1 MAVPNGAGTGTGT
14 GTGPGGPGGGLRAA
28 AGLYEQLKGEWGRK
42 SPNLAKCGE
51 ALGRLK
57 VALLDLN
64 FLPTS
69 GSAMTKQQLILAHWS
84 PVEHP
89 EEGHSLLRALHGP
102 AQVLLL
108 RLQGGAA
115 RVGVAAPAA
124 GAEPAVPAVPEP
136 RGRVPHRAGAAPG
149 ARHPG
154 EPLHPAPRV
163 PGAVPDGGQL
173 QQSVP
178 GQGQHPSRELHLLHR
193 HPAGHHQ
200 GRDRGLHRGRLR
212 ADPVPRGGA
221 DPLLQLA
228 PQDDRLRQKAGLG
241 AGSLQLLQFWGAAA
255 ESRGPPDPLDGV
267 GHAGDRVRPA
277 AGDDRLK
284 NTKFLLC
291 LFSPFFFFCG
301 FFFPPF
307 PCLFLSLFLCFLAVF
322 HGFWPLPTFKVVF
335 FLFVSFF
342 FLDGTP
348 SKTVQKIILVPTLG
362 PHSKISPNPVC
373 SPYFSY
379 FIAFLGLK
387 WLFGGG

>member
-1 MAVPNGAGTGTGT
+1 MAVPNGAGAGPGPAGT

-57 VALLDLN
+57 V
-64 FLPTS
+64 S
-69 GSAMTKQQLILAHWS
+69 G
-84 PVEHP
+84 
-89 EEGHSLLRALHGP
+89 LRGLG
-102 AQVLLL
+102 
-108 RLQGGAA
+108 
-115 RVGVAAPAA
+115 
-124 GAEPAVPAVPEP
+124 
-136 RGRVPHRAGAAPG
+136 
-149 ARHPG
+149 
-154 EPLHPAPRV
+154 
-163 PGAVPDGGQL
+163 VPDGGQL

-193 HPAGHHQ
+193 HPAGHHP

-228 PQDDRLRQKAGLG
+228 PQDDRLRQEAGLG

-255 ESRGPPDPLDGV
+255 ESRGPPDPLDGA

-284 NTKFLLC
+284 HNKFLLF
-291 LFSPFFFFCG
+291 LFIPIFSAFFFV
-301 FFFPPF
+301 FFPPF
-307 PCLFLSLFLCFLAVF
+307 SVLFS
-322 HGFWPLPTFKVVF
+322 VF
-335 FLFVSFF
+335 FGRFQSLKWFILVFF
-342 FLDGTP
+342 FFGWNP
-348 SKTVQKIILVPTLG
+348 IQNCSKIIQFPTLR
-362 PHSKISPNPVC
+362 PHSKISPNPVR

-379 FIAFLGLK
+379 FIAFLGVEMA
-387 WLFGGG
+387 F